1 MAFHAAYRVTGT
13 RREQVRQLGNAVTPP
28 VMQWITGRI
37 LQALEAA
44 A

>member
-1 MAFHAAYRVTGT
+1 MSAPTVTDLFCGAGGSST
-13 RREQVRQLGNAVTPP
+13 GTPP